1 MEPIYNSIGHRD
13 ITGLRASLQKSV
25 LAFIAQH
32 ADVFEALSRTQTPF
46 GGSFLVTNR

>member
-1 MEPIYNSIGHRD
+1 MEPIYNNIGQTD
-13 ITGLRASLQKSV
+13 TTSLRASLQKSV
-25 LAFIAQH
+25 LAFITQH